1 MAVACWSGW
10 YRGGVGEL
18 KSWKVRAEALRVS
31 QIRWVVLLMSFLCL
45 NAFIVT
51 LSELLTPFRLSLTHD
66 NH

>member
-1 MAVACWSGW
+1 M
-10 YRGGVGEL
+10 GEL